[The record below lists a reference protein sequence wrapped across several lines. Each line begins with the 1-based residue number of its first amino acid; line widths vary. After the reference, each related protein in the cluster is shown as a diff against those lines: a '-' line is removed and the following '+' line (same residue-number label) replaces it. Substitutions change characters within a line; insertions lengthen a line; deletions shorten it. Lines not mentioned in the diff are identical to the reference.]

1 LRNTQIKKTSN
12 DTGKEMLMGLPSAGA
27 PAGEEQEVVE
37 QMAEGVEKE
46 QEVGGKLETDDAGA
60 VVQPCKHLRSRLG

>member
-1 LRNTQIKKTSN
+1 
-12 DTGKEMLMGLPSAGA
+12 MGLPSAGA